1 MDFNCVAEAISAHQI
16 QSIIHLGPPG
26 P

>member
-1 MDFNCVAEAISAHQI
+1 MDFNRVAEAISAHQI